1 VTYSASVN
9 ARRPQQNGITTMD
22 DLEVEMVSDTTAR
35 AVAKT
40 KSPELP

>member
-1 VTYSASVN
+1 MYSASVN
-9 ARRPQQNGITTMD
+9 AERPQQNRITTMK

-40 KSPELP
+40 SSPK